1 MNQNN
6 PSGDYVLNLWRE
18 NKSWRCDVEVW
29 ECIKYVAYDL
39 EARVFASIE
48 EVVLE

>member
-1 MNQNN
+1 MNHSNHIT
-6 PSGDYVLNLWRE
+6 YFVIWRIYPT
-18 NKSWRCDVEVW
+18 DVEVW
-29 ECIKYVAYDL
+29 ECIKYAAYGL